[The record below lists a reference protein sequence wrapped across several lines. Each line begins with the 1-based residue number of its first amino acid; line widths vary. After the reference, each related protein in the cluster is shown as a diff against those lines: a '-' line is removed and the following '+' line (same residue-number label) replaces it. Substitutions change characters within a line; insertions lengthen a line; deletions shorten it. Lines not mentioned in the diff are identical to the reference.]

1 MGLRRTHVNTE
12 TGEARADFRVH
23 SHQERSL
30 LEHDPVASLHGQ
42 DRDTVHVQYLKRV
55 VSAAAMRARPF
66 IYSTPTDAKNP
77 SAMFDLTSH

>member
-23 SHQERSL
+23 SHQECSL

-55 VSAAAMRARPF
+55 VSAAPMHACPF
-66 IYSTPTDAKNP
+66 IYLTRTDGKNP
-77 SAMFDLTSH
+77 MALQPRLI